1 MKMKAAESLMK
12 ILEDH
17 GVDVIFG
24 YPGGA
29 VLPIYD
35 AILKNDNI
43 KHVLVRNEQAAPHAA
58 SGYAKMKN
66 RPGVCLAT
74 SGPGAT
80 NLVTGIATAYMDS
93 VPMVAITGQVS
104 TPMIGTD
111 AFQEVDIT
119 GITMPITKH
128 NYLVKD
134 AKDLPRIMSE
144 AFHVASTGR
153 PGPVLVDIPRD
164 VADTMIEHPDDLT
177 VNIKGYKPTYKGH
190 NSQIKKI
197 VKALEKAE
205 APLIM
210 AGGGMQYA
218 GAGDELKEFAERIDA
233 PVVTTLNAISIFPET
248 DKRALGMLGM
258 HGRPAANYAVS
269 HCDLLISLGARFG
282 DRATGSV
289 GKFAKK
295 ATIIHIDIDPA
306 EIGKNVRV
314 DVPIVGDVK
323 IILKDLNA
331 AVEQRDHSEWNSK
344 VADWKL
350 EHPMSDQ
357 YGNESDLKPQKILEL
372 LGDLTRDRAV
382 VTTDVG
388 QHQMWTALHY
398 DFEKERTLIT
408 SGGLGTM
415 GYGFP
420 AAIGAQMADPE
431 KLVICVTGDGS
442 FQMSLPEMATAIEHC
457 LPIKIVL
464 MNNSSLSLVKQLQH
478 FQCDRRYSGI
488 DFTANPDFC
497 LLAQAYGVKT
507 FRIEKEEEMEEKLAE
522 ALASEGLTLIEC
534 IVSDKEMVYPFV
546 PGKKGLDEMVKFEKL
561 K

>member
-12 ILEDH
+12 ILEDQ
-17 GVDVIFG
+17 GVEVIFG

-29 VLPIYD
+29 VLPLYD

-43 KHVLVRNEQAAPHAA
+43 EHVLVRNEQAAPHAA
-58 SGYAKMKN
+58 SGYARMKN
-66 RPGVCLAT
+66 RTGVCLAT

-80 NLVTGIATAYMDS
+80 NLVTGLATAYMDS
-93 VPMVAITGQVS
+93 VPIVAITGQVS

-134 AKDLPRIMSE
+134 ANELPRIIAE

-164 VADTMIEHPDDLT
+164 VADTMIEHPDEIV

-197 VKALEKAE
+197 VKALGKASK
-205 APLIM
+205 PLIL

-218 GAGDELKEFAERIDA
+218 GAGKELLQFAECIDA
-233 PVVTTLNAISIFPET
+233 PVVTTLNAISVFPET
-248 DKRALGMLGM
+248 NERALGMLGM

-289 GKFAKK
+289 AKFAKQAK
-295 ATIIHIDIDPA
+295 IIHIDIDPA
-306 EIGKNVRV
+306 EIGKNVRA

-323 IILKDLNA
+323 IILKDLNDA
-331 AVEQRDHSEWNSK
+331 MTQQEHAPWSKQVAEWK
-344 VADWKL
+344 QT
-350 EHPMSDQ
+350 HPMQDQ
-357 YGNESDLKPQKILEL
+357 YGNEADLKPQKIIEK
-372 LGDLTRDRAV
+372 LGELTRDRAV

-398 DFEKERTLIT
+398 GFVKERSFIT

-415 GYGFP
+415 GYGLP
-420 AAIGAQMADPE
+420 AAIGVQMADP
-431 KLVICVTGDGS
+431 KQLVICITGDGS
-442 FQMSLPEMATAIEHC
+442 FQMNLPEMATAIEHC
-457 LPIKIVL
+457 LPIKILL

-478 FQCDRRYSGI
+478 FQCGKRYSGI

-497 LLAQAYGVKT
+497 MLAQAYGAKT
-507 FRIEKEEEMEEKLAE
+507 FRIETEEEMEDKLKQ
-522 ALASEGLTLIEC
+522 ALASPGLTLIEC
-534 IVSDKEMVYPFV
+534 IVSNEEMVFPFV
-546 PGKKGLDEMVKFEKL
+546 PGKKGLDEMVSFNEVD
-561 K
+561 

>member
-12 ILEDH
+12 ILEDQ

-35 AILKNDNI
+35 AILKNDKI

-58 SGYAKMKN
+58 SGYARMKN
-66 RPGVCLAT
+66 RTGVCLAT

-93 VPMVAITGQVS
+93 VPIVAITGQVS

-128 NYLVKD
+128 NYLVKE
-134 AKDLPRIMSE
+134 AKDLPRIMAE

-205 APLIM
+205 SPLIL

-218 GAGDELKEFAERIDA
+218 GAGKELKEFAELIDA
-233 PVVTTLNAISIFPET
+233 PVVTTLNAISVYPET
-248 DKRALGMLGM
+248 DERALGMLGM

-289 GKFAKK
+289 GKFAKN

-306 EIGKNVRV
+306 EIGKNVRA
-314 DVPIVGDVK
+314 DVPIVGDAK
-323 IILKDLNA
+323 IILKDLNS
-331 AVEQRDHSEWNSK
+331 AVEQRNHADWNSK
-344 VADWKL
+344 VAEWKR

-357 YGNESDLKPQKILEL
+357 YGNESDLKPQKIIEM

-398 DFEKERTLIT
+398 NFEKERTLIT

-431 KLVICVTGDGS
+431 KLVLCVTGDGS
-442 FQMSLPEMATAIEHC
+442 FQMSLPEMATAIENC
-457 LPIKIVL
+457 LPIKIIL

-478 FQCDRRYSGI
+478 FQCEQRYSGI

-497 LLAQAYGVKT
+497 MLAQAYGAKT
-507 FRIEKEEEMEEKLAE
+507 FRIDKAEGLKEKMTE
-522 ALASEGLTLIEC
+522 ALAAEGLTLIEFM
-534 IVSDKEMVYPFV
+534 VSNKEMVYPFV
-546 PGKKGLDEMVKFEKL
+546 PGKKGLDEMVKFNEVK
-561 K
+561 